1 MKTTT
6 ILLLPLLVTL
16 MSACGGGSTSDA
28 TGDEHPTQVPAP
40 TPAPTP
46 APGPTPVPAP
56 AVAKATAIGVAEG
69 LPVSSSIGATGGR
82 LETPDGSLAVIVPAG
97 AFAAPTTVVLQPISN
112 HAHGGIGRA
121 WRITPHG
128 LNTPVPMTLEWQYGA
143 DEAQAADGLA
153 IATQR
158 ADGTWAAL
166 RAVQHDVAQRR
177 LRVSTRHFSDWS
189 LVAGLQLRPAQAVV
203 EVGDSLA
210 LSITRCR
217 TVNVSNDEQE
227 IPLAECEVEAAA
239 QFEDWDWS
247 VNGVAFGNS
256 THGQVV
262 KPTEFL
268 YPGVATY
275 QAPAAVPPS
284 NPVAISVPYLS
295 SEPFVVRN
303 LITSNVRVVQATS
316 GCNWLQDV
324 QALSAEVEARYSWA
338 GTNSLF
344 QVEMDHSATV
354 AGRLERVPSQLPILH
369 WRGAL
374 TRGQVTVNERS
385 VLGSGSQTVTE
396 TETGSGAPFLGDAPD
411 EAPASAAV
419 VTVDLH
425 RCTVSVSTYFQVT
438 TERFTNGLRAA
449 TTSQGGGGFA
459 IGERDIGPWRI
470 FAGSKAVA
478 AVGTSTPDDAYYPAG
493 LNNSLVV
500 ETAGSADV
508 KWLFK
513 PVQ

>member
-6 ILLLPLLVTL
+6 ILMLPLLVAL
-16 MSACGGGSTSDA
+16 MSACGGGSDA
-28 TGDEHPTQVPAP
+28 DGDEPPTQEPAP

-46 APGPTPVPAP
+46 VPGPTPIPAP
-56 AVAKATAIGVAEG
+56 AVAKATVIGVAEG
-69 LPVSSSIGATGGR
+69 LPVSASIGADGGR

-158 ADGTWAAL
+158 ADGTWVAL

-177 LRVSTRHFSDWS
+177 LRISTRHFSDWS
-189 LVAGLQLRPAQAVV
+189 LVAGRQLRPAQAVV
-203 EVGDSLA
+203 EVGGRLA

-227 IPLAECEVEAAA
+227 IPLAECEVDAAM
-239 QFEDWDWS
+239 QFDNWDWS
-247 VNGVAFGNS
+247 VNGVAFGNGM
-256 THGQVV
+256 HGQVV
-262 KPTEFL
+262 KPTDFL

-275 QAPAAVPPS
+275 LAPAAVPPS
-284 NPVAISVPYLS
+284 NPVAVSASYLS
-295 SEPFVVRN
+295 SAPFEVRN
-303 LITSNVRVVQATS
+303 IITSNVRVVQAAT
-316 GCNWLQDV
+316 GCSWLQDV
-324 QALSAEVEARYSWA
+324 QALSAEVEARYGWA
-338 GTNSLF
+338 GTDSLF

-354 AGRLERVPSQLPILH
+354 AGRLERVPSQLPILR

-374 TRGQVTVNERS
+374 PRGQVTVNERR

-396 TETGSGAPFLGDAPD
+396 TETGSGAPFLGDAPQ

-419 VTVDLH
+419 LTVDLL
-425 RCTVSVSTYFQVT
+425 RCTYRVDTFFQVT
-438 TERFTNGLRAA
+438 TERATNGLPTA
-449 TTSQGGGGFA
+449 TTSQGGGGFNL
-459 IGERDIGPWRI
+459 GDRDIGPWRI
-470 FAGSKAVA
+470 FSGSGVVS
-478 AVGTSTPDDAYYPAG
+478 AVGTSTPDDAYHPGG
-493 LNNSLVV
+493 LNDSLVV

-513 PVQ
+513 PVP